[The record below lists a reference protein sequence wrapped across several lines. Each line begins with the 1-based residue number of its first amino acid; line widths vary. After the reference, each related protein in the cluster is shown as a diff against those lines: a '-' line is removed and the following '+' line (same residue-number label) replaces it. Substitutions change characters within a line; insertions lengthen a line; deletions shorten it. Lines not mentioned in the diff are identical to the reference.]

1 MAANPPHLHT
11 LPREIRNQI
20 YSYLHKEVVVHTQR
34 SPSVFVVQLR
44 LENVPYMSVLLINS
58 QIYHEYREADCFRN
72 LAAHFN
78 LSLDYKYWKMIPV
91 MVRQQPK
98 SALSFVRH
106 VTIVDKRPNS
116 VGLVSIETFLEN
128 NMPML
133 RTVRYLKGF
142 ALEGLAKTCVL
153 HDSKLFSDWP
163 LTHFDTDE
171 QTLTR
176 VFLGLPLVQMAVA
189 KHVESFHAGVL
200 GIDPIST
207 MQLLQNN
214 PTGLI
219 HAIKTLRLVLYTTD
233 DPKKHTWTPEQ
244 GNGCWLPR
252 YPYPQDFDFL
262 DSLTPEKQAQIARL
276 STALVNWKEGCIVT
290 EAQSLTTPWIRPSDD
305 VKVTFRDAATE
316 NEE

>member
-78 LSLDYKYWKMIPV
+78 LSLDYKYWKMSPV

-116 VGLVSIETFLEN
+116 LCPNSLGLVWMETFLKNE
-128 NMPML
+128 MPML
-133 RTVRYLKGF
+133 RTVRYL
-142 ALEGLAKTCVL
+142 EGAANTGVL
-153 HDSKLFSDWP
+153 HDSKLFSEWP

-290 EAQSLTTPWIRPSDD
+290 ETRSLITTWMLNDY
-305 VKVTFRDAATE
+305 VKVILQDAATE

>member
-1 MAANPPHLHT
+1 MAANPPHLLT

-20 YSYLHKEVVVHTQR
+20 YSYLHKEVVVHTR
-34 SPSVFVVQLR
+34 REPSVSVVQLR
-44 LENVPYMSVLLINS
+44 LENMPYMSVLLINS
-58 QIYHEYREADCFRN
+58 QIYYEYREADCVRN
-72 LAAHFN
+72 LAARID
-78 LSLDYKYWKMIPV
+78 LSFDFQYWTQSPF
-91 MVRQQPK
+91 MVRQPK
-98 SALSFVRH
+98 VSALSFVRH

-133 RTVRYLKGF
+133 RTVRYLEGF

-171 QTLTR
+171 QT
-176 VFLGLPLVQMAVA
+176 VAGAFLGLPLVQMAVA
-189 KHVESFHAGVL
+189 KRVEFYHPCLL
-200 GIDPIST
+200 GTDPFST
-207 MQLLQNN
+207 WQLVQQHD
-214 PTGLI
+214 PTGLF
-219 HAIKTLRLVLYTTD
+219 HAITTMKFVSYTID
-233 DPKKHTWTPEQ
+233 DPKKYTWTPEQ
-244 GNGCWLPR
+244 GNDCWPSR
-252 YPYPQDFDFL
+252 CPYPQDVL